1 MSAGDAV
8 IVLCPCC
15 ASAQD
20 ANVEQ
25 TPQTFTCVSCGQSWT
40 MVVDRERQAT
50 HSLS

>member
-1 MSAGDAV
+1 MAQPV

-20 ANVEQ
+20 AEAAEQ
-25 TPQTFTCVSCGQSWT
+25 TQTFECISCGQTWS
-40 MVVDRERQAT
+40 MQVDAERQAE